1 MKIPLFIFTKY
12 PIKIN
17 KQTKTK
23 DSLRRWNVINTTNNY
38 YFG

>member
-12 PIKIN
+12 SIKIN

-23 DSLRRWNVINTTNNY
+23 DSLRDGT
-38 YFG
+38 